1 MYRSPGGH
9 YGLTEGEESE
19 RSSRRESRFA
29 SQKRADLELPQFS
42 DAVLQKAHQADLEDE
57 SDDKLKA

>member
-9 YGLTEGEESE
+9 YGLTEGEGH
-19 RSSRRESRFA
+19 FA
-29 SQKRADLELPQFS
+29 SQKRADLEVPQFS
-42 DAVLQKAHQADLEDE
+42 DAVLQKAHQADLEVE

>member
-1 MYRSPGGH
+1 M
-9 YGLTEGEESE
+9 TEGEESE